1 MNRMKKGNTGIV
13 VLVTLLFVV
22 VIAMTLY
29 IAYDKLYTKNAEG
42 KGNSVNNG
50 QIVDNDNSNNNNN
63 NNDNNNNNEVINE
76 SSSYQVYLQNL
87 KKLRQD
93 TDLKGYIETYNPEK
107 SYLVELKQNG
117 KLYVSDSLVATEVV
131 MFYTVFVANSG
142 YQQLFYVTE
151 DGDVYASA
159 HGYSLDNNEK
169 IVNKKLDY
177 KNIVS
182 IIQGYTST
190 AGYPILIDID
200 GNAYHAYKY

>member
-1 MNRMKKGNTGIV
+1 MKKGNAGVTA
-13 VLVTLLFVV
+13 LVTLLFVV
-22 VIAMTLY
+22 VIAMALY
-29 IAYDKLYTKNAEG
+29 IAYDKLYTTNDEN
-42 KGNSVNNG
+42 KGNSVNNE
-50 QIVDNDNSNNNNN
+50 QIVDNG
-63 NNDNNNNNEVINE
+63 NNDEVINE
-76 SSSYQVYLQNL
+76 ASSYQVYLQNL

-93 TDLKGYIETYNPEK
+93 TDLKGYIETYNPDK

-117 KLYVSDSLVATEVV
+117 GLYVNDSLVASNVV
-131 MFYTVFVANSG
+131 MFYKVFVANSG

-190 AGYPILIDID
+190 AGYPILIDIN